1 MKKYVVLLVIL
12 AACESRKPITEIPI
26 REDKDTYFN
35 AAYEEPWVSTA
46 PHHID
51 TLRYFTAQQYLHRD
65 DSTVFVGA
73 VEFFDETREY
83 YTPVF
88 FCNPNIDD
96 DVYYFLE
103 SKLDSVI
110 YQDDE
115 ERRKRLP
122 MAVARH
128 FFRLDGLTTLSL
140 YDRHSR
146 FLSEAELVRVELYDA
161 PIERSYIAVYRTESG
176 GFVEDVAFGI
186 GDTDILLPSR
196 DLRYTAVENDSL
208 TNLVAS
214 QLAISQENIVF
225 ARHVQVHGDNAVYS
239 TVACREEAFLT
250 LLENDRVNV
259 LNHAR
264 DDFYILDI
272 MPLHLTRN
280 GKPVLLSTLGVY
292 DTDMIWKAL
301 TVFDNGQY
309 HFMEGS
315 RLKIR

>member
-12 AACESRKPITEIPI
+12 AACDNRKAAIEIPV
-26 REDKDTYFN
+26 EDDTYFTTT
-35 AAYEEPWVSTA
+35 YEEPPPSRS
-46 PHHID
+46 PQHID
-51 TLRYFTAQQYLHRD
+51 TLRHFIARQYLYRD
-65 DSTVFVGA
+65 DSTVFIGA
-73 VEFFDETREY
+73 VESFDETREY

-88 FCNPNIDD
+88 FCDPDIDD

-103 SKLDSVI
+103 SNLDSVI

-122 MAVARH
+122 MALARH
-128 FFRLDGLTTLSL
+128 FFRLDGLSTLSL

-146 FLSEAELVRVELYDA
+146 FISHAELIRVELYDA
-161 PIERSYIAVYRTESG
+161 PIERSYIAVYRPASG
-176 GFVEDVAFGI
+176 AFVEDIAFGV
-186 GDTDILLPSR
+186 GETDILMASR
-196 DLRYTAVENDSL
+196 DLRYTAIENDSL
-208 TNLVAS
+208 TKVVAS
-214 QLAISQENIVF
+214 QLAINHENIVF
-225 ARHVQVHGDNAVYS
+225 ARHIQVHSDNAVYS

-250 LLENDRVNV
+250 LLENSRVNV
-259 LNHAR
+259 LNHVR

-272 MPLHLTRN
+272 MPLHLTWN

-301 TVFDNGQY
+301 TVFENGQY